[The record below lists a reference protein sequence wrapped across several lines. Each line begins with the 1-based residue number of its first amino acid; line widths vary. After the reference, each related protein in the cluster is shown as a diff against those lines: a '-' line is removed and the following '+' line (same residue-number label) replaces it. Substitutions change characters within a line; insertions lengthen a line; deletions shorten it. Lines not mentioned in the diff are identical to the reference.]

1 MGITENEYREFLS
14 TFGFYLNKQ
23 KEWLNDH
30 VLNNGRGVHL
40 PMGTDE
46 IKLSL
51 EFLGVAAHIFVEI
64 MPDAGEWLET
74 EWWDKEYKEE
84 KGVKEHDDAD
94 WDWMDGE
101 TWDEK
106 DVDDDVEE
114 EKFEEEE
121 KKRNEKYLKDRT
133 DRGAPEPDHPDSQA
147 ADKKKKK
154 DEDDKKK

>member
-1 MGITENEYREFLS
+1 MDNQNKYAQQAYPVKDDMKITENEYREFLS

-23 KEWLNDH
+23 KDWLNDH

-46 IKLSL
+46 IKLQLGFQEKSL
-51 EFLGVAAHIFVEI
+51 HIFVEI
-64 MPDAGEWLET
+64 MKDAGEWLET

-101 TWDEK
+101 TWEEK
-106 DVDDDVEE
+106 DQDDDEE
-114 EKFEEEE
+114 EADYEAEE
-121 KKRNEKYLKDRT
+121 KKKKEKFDKDRK
-133 DRGAPEPDHPDSQA
+133 A
-147 ADKKKKK
+147 AD
-154 DEDDKKK
+154 